1 MTLLPARIKRD
12 SGRKQAGK
20 RSPAHRAFVRSHAC
34 CACGSTVAIEC
45 AHVRRGTDGGTS
57 LKPSDMWCVSL
68 CKLCHAKQHEIGE
81 ETFERS
87 WGVNLKE
94 LARAFLRASPHRHK
108 LTEAEDA

>member
-1 MTLLPARIKRD
+1 
-12 SGRKQAGK
+12 
-20 RSPAHRAFVRSHAC
+20 
-34 CACGSTVAIEC
+34 
-45 AHVRRGTDGGTS
+45 
-57 LKPSDMWCVSL
+57 MWCVSL